1 MSLMNISYYKAM
13 YYTINIQANQI
24 TASCVAY
31 DAENKKRLIVTAD
44 SGKDSMI
51 VVWDADTATPLKT
64 IFSKT

>member
-1 MSLMNISYYKAM
+1 MRLMSIDCYKDM
-13 YYTINIQANQI
+13 YLYLTQCNQI

-31 DAENKKRLIVTAD
+31 DSENKKRLIVTAD

-51 VVWDADTATPLKT
+51 VVWDADTASPLKT

>member
-1 MSLMNISYYKAM
+1 MKC
-13 YYTINIQANQI
+13 NQI

-31 DAENKKRLIVTAD
+31 DSENKKRLIVTAD

-64 IFSKT
+64 IFSKTYVIN